1 MKRVLVTGSTGDL
14 GGGVVAA
21 FTAAGWKI
29 AGTTHGKP
37 PKPAAKEPGVHWLRA
52 DLADPAGAR
61 SAVRRARKALGGLD
75 ALVCLVGG
83 YEATPIDELS
93 WADVDRLLQLDLRP
107 TVEAVVAARVALEA
121 SGTGS
126 IVTVGARGAL
136 APGSR
141 MSAYAAA
148 KAGVIA
154 FSAALAVEL
163 RPRGVRV
170 NCVLPGTIDTP
181 ANREMLPEAK
191 RTTWVQPRQL
201 GELIRFLASPESAPL
216 TGAAIPVG

>member
-1 MKRVLVTGSTGDL
+1 MKRVLVTGGTGGL
-14 GGGVVAA
+14 GGGVIAA
-21 FTAAGWKI
+21 FAEAGWKI
-29 AGTTHGKP
+29 AGTTHGKR
-37 PKPAAKEPGVHWLRA
+37 PKSETDGPRVHWLRA
-52 DLADPAGAR
+52 DLTDPKGAQ
-61 SAVRRARKALGGLD
+61 SAVRRAKKALGGLD

-93 WADVDRLLQLDLRP
+93 WTDVDRLLQLDLRP
-107 TVEAVVAARVALEA
+107 TVETVIAAREALEA
-121 SGTGS
+121 SGSGS
-126 IVTVGARGAL
+126 IVTIGARSAL
-136 APGSR
+136 SPGSR

-163 RPRGVRV
+163 RPHGVRV

-181 ANREMLPEAK
+181 ANREMLPDAK
-191 RTTWVQPRQL
+191 RTNWVQPRQL
-201 GELIRFLASPESAPL
+201 GELIRFLASPDSAPL